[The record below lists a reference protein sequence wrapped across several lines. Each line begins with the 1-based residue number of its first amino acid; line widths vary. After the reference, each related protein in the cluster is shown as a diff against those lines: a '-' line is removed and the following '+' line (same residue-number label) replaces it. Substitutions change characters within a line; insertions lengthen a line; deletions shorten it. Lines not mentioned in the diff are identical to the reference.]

1 MSAPSAIAWGVGG
14 CLLMAGLPVWVLI
27 GGATRSASC
36 AALNSRSPDAS
47 PRCLDESFQEW
58 CCGFDGR
65 SWRFGRLGVV
75 CCDASLF
82 CCCARLCSPEDAC
95 VRVGGPRGCLRAGSL
110 ASALA
115 FSKLVERDARGELA
129 AANSPWGEIR
139 SSRGV
144 FVHFDSPGAAAALR
158 AGLEREEK
166 LSKAGRR
173 RRAPIDRAECFRAHR
188 RHA

>member
-1 MSAPSAIAWGVGG
+1 MWLGWAVLAFGWAWE
-14 CLLMAGLPVWVLI
+14 M
-27 GGATRSASC
+27 
-36 AALNSRSPDAS
+36 
-47 PRCLDESFQEW
+47 
-58 CCGFDGR
+58 
-65 SWRFGRLGVV
+65 LGVV
-75 CCDASLF
+75 CCDASFF

-129 AANSPWGEIR
+129 AANSSWGEIR
-139 SSRGV
+139 SLKGV

-158 AGLEREEK
+158 FILERQGK

-173 RRAPIDRAECFRAHR
+173 RRAPIDAAPSFRAHR